1 MIITRVRIITPD
13 KRISVRDK
21 TWSQL
26 CEMLKDLSQE
36 DQRLFWDKKPVF
48 LPDGTDVFLVE
59 EGV

>member
-36 DQRLFWDKKPVF
+36 DQRLFS
-48 LPDGTDVFLVE
+48 G
-59 EGV
+59 